1 MGHNH
6 DWKTQL
12 QHIINRN
19 NARHGDLGKGVAHK
33 TMHERAHTLFLCF
46 RQLRALGYQ
55 PEPRSLCNR
64 HVRALVDYW
73 VGKRE
78 LVKPSKSDQE
88 RDSVRPLSA
97 STLQTRLS
105 ILRVF
110 ADWIGKT
117 GMVLAPQ
124 HYVDDPAL
132 VERTYVAERD
142 KSWTGNGVDIEAVID
157 QVTAYD
163 PHVGMQLT
171 FCHEFGLRVKEAI
184 MLRPRESDVGELTL
198 PHIRPD
204 TCRYLKVRHGTK
216 GGRVRFVP
224 IDTPAKVD
232 LVARAKSFVRFDAN
246 PLGNQQL
253 ELPQAMRRFYYVM
266 DKFGVTMRGLNVTAH
281 GLRHGYAQTNYE
293 LFAAESTPPPDPD
306 VGKRA
311 TVDAT
316 EEADARRRV
325 AELLGHSRAQI
336 TGVYLG
342 NQRTP
347 LQPVS
352 VSPREGKSS

>member
-1 MGHNH
+1 MGHRH

-12 QHIINRN
+12 QHIINHH

-33 TMHERAHTLFLCF
+33 TMHERAHALFLCF

-78 LVKPSKSDQE
+78 LVKPSQADQY
-88 RDSVRPLSA
+88 RDLARPLSA
-97 STLQTRLS
+97 STIQTRLS

-110 ADWIGKT
+110 CDWIGKS
-117 GMVLAPQ
+117 GMILAPR

-142 KSWTGNGVDIEAVID
+142 KSWRGNGVDIEAVID

-163 PHVGMQLT
+163 PHVGIQLT

-216 GGRVRFVP
+216 GGRVRFVL
-224 IDTPAKVD
+224 IDTLAKVD
-232 LVARAKSFVRFDAN
+232 LVARANSFVRFDSN
-246 PLGNQQL
+246 PLGNLQL

-281 GLRHGYAQTNYE
+281 GLRHGYAQANYE
-293 LFAAESTPPPDPD
+293 LFAADVAPNSVPDPGPD
-306 VGKRA
+306 SSHDK
-311 TVDAT
+311 
-316 EEADARRRV
+316 DARMRV
-325 AELLGHSRAQI
+325 AELLGHSRTQI
-336 TGVYLG
+336 
-342 NQRTP
+342 
-347 LQPVS
+347 VS
-352 VSPREGKSS
+352 AYVGSSRCPRDSKNKSDDTAR